1 MGGGGGTISLGKE
14 GVLRREKNDPWI
26 NGSQGRIK
34 SPGPRWRS
42 QRGDRGC
49 GERLGQPLWG
59 DEFGWETGSHGTEKG

>member
-1 MGGGGGTISLGKE
+1 MSVCLCLELGVQVSLGWGWGGGTISLGKE

-49 GERLGQPLWG
+49 GERLGQPL
-59 DEFGWETGSHGTEKG
+59 